1 MMFGRRR
8 RETHLS
14 NAMMT
19 VLLGIAAVGLIVFSR
34 ELPSMRRYVR
44 IRRM

>member
-8 RETHLS
+8 ETNLS
-14 NAMMT
+14 GTMLT
-19 VLLGIAAVGLIVFSR
+19 VLLGIAAVGLIMFSR

>member
-8 RETHLS
+8 REAHLS
-14 NAMMT
+14 NAMIS
-19 VLLGIAAVGLIVFSR
+19 VLIGIAAVGLIMFSR

-44 IRRM
+44 LRRM

>member
-14 NAMMT
+14 SPMLAL
-19 VLLGIAAVGLIVFSR
+19 LLGIAAVGLVMFSR
-34 ELPSMRRYVR
+34 ELPSLRRYVR
-44 IRRM
+44 LTRM